1 MAIKTF
7 AELMEAAQEMGPK
20 TVAIAAAH
28 EQEILLAAADA
39 ESGASPIVY
48 WSGIERPSKI

>member
-7 AELMEAAQEMGPK
+7 EELMKAAQEKGPL

-28 EQEILLAAADA
+28 EQEILLAA
-39 ESGASPIVY
+39 SPASQRKA
-48 WSGIERPSKI
+48 G